1 MSEFFNYLKRF
12 TYWQNY
18 AHYLLLS
25 IGVVM
30 MLKYGWLYVNKAA
43 FTNVPIVDQIL
54 MFAYAALVIDTIVHL
69 IFWFAPVPYRW
80 RE

>member
-1 MSEFFNYLKRF
+1 
-12 TYWQNY
+12 
-18 AHYLLLS
+18 
-25 IGVVM
+25 M